1 MQAVVRM
8 NATVNKVGA
17 IVAGA
22 LLAAF
27 GITAAAADGGAPID
41 LDKLVQLEANL
52 RSSVAQ
58 CAPQAEAIAF
68 IKASAYYVDSLVR
81 PGRNVSATEIEIE
94 RMITEHGPN
103 IGVIP
108 KADCSGYV
116 ADAQRLRASREKEDR
131 VLAQLRSDLRDKAAA
146 NEYRRYRAMAAP

>member
-1 MQAVVRM
+1 MQAFVRM

-17 IVAGA
+17 IVAGT

-27 GITAAAADGGAPID
+27 GITAAAADGGARMD

-58 CAPQAEAIAF
+58 CAPQAAAIAF
-68 IKASAYYVDSLVR
+68 IKASAYYVDSLVQ
-81 PGRNVSATEIEIE
+81 PGSNVSATEIE
-94 RMITEHGPN
+94 RMITERGPN

-108 KADCSGYV
+108 KADCSSYV